1 MGGKLPWGGTGIYI
15 QSYTF
20 YGDMPCKPDS
30 AAASKG
36 FKGKGKDWEV
46 GRLPRALK
54 GREFKTTTLCKY
66 TSMYIRYNPGGL
78 ISIIPVIRRPVKLFL
93 NFLCLYENKL

>member
-1 MGGKLPWGGTGIYI
+1 VGKLPWGGTGIYI

-30 AAASKG
+30 AAALKG

-46 GRLPRALK
+46 GRLPKALK
-54 GREFKTTTLCKY
+54 GV
-66 TSMYIRYNPGGL
+66 GGL
-78 ISIIPVIRRPVKLFL
+78 
-93 NFLCLYENKL
+93 

>member
-66 TSMYIRYNPGGL
+66 TSMYICYNPGGL
-78 ISIIPVIRRPVKLFL
+78 NIYYTRNSTTCQVISELSLFI
-93 NFLCLYENKL
+93 

>member
-1 MGGKLPWGGTGIYI
+1 MGKLPWGGTGIYI

-30 AAASKG
+30 AAALKALKG
-36 FKGKGKDWEV
+36 RGKAWEV

-54 GREFKTTTLCKY
+54 GAIGVQY
-66 TSMYIRYNPGGL
+66 TYAITPLGL
-78 ISIIPVIRRPVKLFL
+78 ISIIPV
-93 NFLCLYENKL
+93 E